1 MNREQGATA
10 GIDRSRPAADPP
22 RSRRPG
28 ALGWALIAVGVLVI
42 LVLIAPLVLNAVRPD
57 ALPGTV
63 LTGVREAGEG
73 VGSDGSG
80 VDVGGLDGD
89 ELDAAVQD
97 IAAERLDE
105 EVVVEWE
112 APPGAARG
120 DAERTFTAGELGYAI
135 DVDETTERIRRPG
148 SQANPLTALRQHYDV
163 WRNGIEVEVV
173 DTFDDERVAA
183 SAEAMAEEF
192 SLEPVEG
199 EVTLEGTSVSRTDPE
214 TGAELDSA
222 GLAQDLAD
230 AALTP
235 GAATISAVVEA
246 LETDTTVADV
256 DAGVE
261 AAEAAIDGDIV
272 LSRGDGEIRLS
283 PETIGEIFDVQRDGS
298 DFTLVM
304 DTDELG
310 ADIDED
316 VIEAIERDPISSDI
330 TLEGGA
336 IQISDSR
343 VGFAFDLD
351 AAAAQVEAIATGQ
364 DDEREQE
371 LDVEII
377 EPERSREEAEA
388 LGIDTVISEFT
399 TEFTPG
405 QPRADN
411 IRLIADMVDGV
422 VLEPGET
429 FSVNDHVGPRTEEKG
444 FQADGTIIDG
454 ELVDRV
460 GGGVSQFA
468 TTMYNAIYFGGYE
481 FIEFRPHSYYISRY
495 PPGREATL
503 SYGSIDLAFR
513 NNSPHGLL
521 IDTSHT
527 AESVTVRIWSTPWV
541 EVESETGERTRRRAG
556 ETIDGFD
563 ITVTRILR
571 FPDGRVE
578 REPVSTRYQPSDQ

>member
-1 MNREQGATA
+1 MTREQGATA
-10 GIDRSRPAADPP
+10 GIARPSPAVDQPK
-22 RSRRPG
+22 RRRFG
-28 ALGWALIAVGVLVI
+28 ALWW
-42 LVLIAPLVLNAVRPD
+42 VLIAACVLVGLVWLAPVVLNAVRPD

-80 VDVGGLDGD
+80 VDVGGLDGE
-89 ELDAAVQD
+89 ELEAEVRD
-97 IAAERLDE
+97 IAANRLDE
-105 EVVVEWE
+105 KVVVEWE
-112 APPGAARG
+112 APQGAVRG
-120 DAERTFTAGELGYAI
+120 DAERTFTASELGYAI
-135 DVDETTERIRRPG
+135 DVEETVERIRRPG
-148 SQANPLTALRQHYDV
+148 SRTNPLTALREHFDI
-163 WRNGIEVEVV
+163 WRDGIEVEVV
-173 DTFDDERVAA
+173 DAFDATQSEAL
-183 SAEAMAEEF
+183 AEAMADEF
-192 SLEPVEG
+192 ALEPVEG
-199 EVTLEGTSVSRTDPE
+199 DVTLDGASVSRRDPE
-214 TGAELDSA
+214 TGAEVDPA

-230 AALTP
+230 AARAP
-235 GAATISAVVEA
+235 GAVTLSADVEA
-246 LETDTTVADV
+246 IETDTSVEDV
-256 DAGVE
+256 DAGVA

-272 LSRGDGEIRLS
+272 LTRGEGEIRLS
-283 PETIGEIFDVQRDGS
+283 PETIGEIFDVRREGS
-298 DFTLVM
+298 DFELVL
-304 DTDELG
+304 DPDELD
-310 ADIDED
+310 AAIDQG

-330 TLEGGA
+330 TLQGGT

-343 VGFAFDLD
+343 VGFAFDPD
-351 AAAAQVEAIATGQ
+351 AVAAQVEAIATGQ
-364 DDEREQE
+364 DDEREQQ

-377 EPERSREEAEA
+377 EPQRSREEAEA
-388 LGIDTVISEFT
+388 LGVNEVISEFT

-422 VLEPGET
+422 VLEPDET
-429 FSVNDHVGPRTEEKG
+429 FSVNDHVGRRTEEAG

-468 TTMYNAIYFGGYE
+468 TTLYNAIYFGGYE

-495 PPGREATL
+495 PAGREATL

-541 EVESETGERTRRRAG
+541 EVESVAGERTRHRGG

-563 ITVTRILR
+563 ITVTRVLR
-571 FPDGRVE
+571 FPDGTVQ
-578 REPVSTRYQPSDQ
+578 REPVFTRYQPSDQ